1 MVSVTMKELLE
12 AGVHFGHQ
20 TRRWNPKMKEFIFGA
35 RNGIYIIDL
44 QKTSRKLREALAFVC
59 KVGAAGGNLLFVGTK
74 RQAQLPVVEESGRC
88 NMHYVD
94 QRWLGGTL
102 TNFAT
107 IRKRI
112 NRLREL
118 EELADSEEESQLTK
132 KELSKLEKEHGRLAK
147 SLSGIKR
154 MDRLPQALFVVDT
167 NKERI
172 AVAEANKLKIPV
184 IAIVDTNCDPDPID
198 YPIPGNDDAIRAIRL
213 LTSRFADALIES
225 RAVWEAT
232 RGERQ
237 EEASEEV
244 SGASQSVADRVRA
257 REARRERV
265 RQKAHRTRRPSPSGS
280 KAESVTAGAV
290 SATAEKTGSTD

>member
-20 TRRWNPKMKEFIFGA
+20 KRRWNPKMKPFIFAA
-35 RNGIYIIDL
+35 RNSIYIIDL
-44 QKTSRKLREALAFVC
+44 QKTSRRLREALNFVSEI
-59 KVGAAGGNLLFVGTK
+59 GGKGGTVLFVGTK
-74 RQAQLPVVEESGRC
+74 RQAQEPVTEEARRC
-88 NMHYVD
+88 GMHWVD

-112 NRLREL
+112 NRMKEL
-118 EELADSEEESQLTK
+118 EEIVASDETELTK
-132 KELSKLEKEHGRLAK
+132 KERARLEKEFARLSK
-147 SLSGIKR
+147 SLSGIR
-154 MDRLPQALFVVDT
+154 DMDRLPSAVFVVDP

-172 AVAEANKLKIPV
+172 AVAEANKLKLPV
-184 IAIVDTNCDPDPID
+184 VAIVDTNCDPTPID

-213 LTSRFADALIES
+213 FASAFADAIIES

-232 RGERQ
+232 RKEQRS
-237 EEASEEV
+237 EA
-244 SGASQSVADRVRA
+244 GQAAGGTAQSVADRVRA

-265 RQKAHRTRRPSPSGS
+265 RQQAYRVRRPSQGESKPGSGS
-280 KAESVTAGAV
+280 SRPAVAGADKPG
-290 SATAEKTGSTD
+290 TPE